1 MESITGT
8 DLLIFFGFGLTIL
21 TVSILAVLF
30 EDSEKTIGRL
40 PFLSWIAALLLL
52 PGIGNLAGGIFAGL
66 AVSLALTYPVMQRY
80 VQRARDAGM
89 SKTIAF
95 LSIIPLVSLITSSIL
110 LIVPGVASARTSSE
124 APAVFSN
131 AG

>member
-1 MESITGT
+1 MESITST
-8 DLLIFFGFGLTIL
+8 DLLIFFGFGLAIL

-30 EDSEKTIGRL
+30 EESDKTIGRL
-40 PFLSWIAALLLL
+40 PFLGWMAALLLL
-52 PGIGNLAGGIFAGL
+52 PGIGNLAGGLFAGL

-95 LSIIPLVSLITSSIL
+95 LSIIPLVSLITSLIL
-110 LIVPGVASARTSSE
+110 LIAPGVSARISSE